1 MKFPIAI
8 EPGDET
14 TAFGVVVPDLPGCF
28 SAGDTLEEAYANAA
42 EAIELWMEV
51 ALDAGETIPAPGS
64 LSRHRSDPD
73 LAGWIWGIVDVD
85 LSRLDDEAEHVDVT
99 FPRRILRAIDSYA
112 ERQGETRNKFLVRAA
127 LDQMRRETTRANSCS
142 G

>member
-28 SAGDTLEEAYANAA
+28 SAGDTLEAAYANAA
-42 EAIELWMEV
+42 EAIELWIEA
-51 ALDAGETIPAPGS
+51 ALDAGEAIPAPGS
-64 LSRHRSDPD
+64 LGRHRSDPD

-85 LSRLDDEAEHVDVT
+85 LSRLDDEAEHVDVVL
-99 FPRRILRAIDSYA
+99 PRRILRAIDSYA
-112 ERQGETRNKFLVRAA
+112 ERQGETRNGFLARAA
-127 LDQMRRETTRANSCS
+127 LDQMRRETTSPS
-142 G
+142 